1 MKKLFVLGIA
11 ALAFVSCSKDNLS
24 STDVPSGYKD
34 ASAVVEEYQSNF
46 VKTFGAPSADQ
57 TWGFGNAT
65 NGSNRAMRRAD
76 AVISG
81 DPFTYETT
89 GGYYKTTIPETAKDP
104 NDVPDWQLPN
114 LTELKLENASYSI
127 SLDRGSRDIYVSG
140 AVTLNVD
147 GTHWVNQAR
156 FYVLPNATLNLNMDS
171 EHPILNMEIY
181 VAANGVLN
189 YSSAVLEKNANQT
202 GGGKLY
208 NRGTVNFLADEFQAN
223 NDAVIYN
230 EGTVTGKSLK
240 MAPNQSN
247 PSFFYN
253 FGDVHLTNKLIMF
266 SESNF
271 LNENKVIVDNATE
284 ITASVNV
291 ANCLW
296 WINKGRFETKDMVM
310 HATYNKLYNLCQL
323 LVKERLYIHEGE
335 FNLMAN
341 SYTEAATAQLDMFY
355 INMYGDAGIN
365 VKGAVNI
372 ASKYNDTFDQGFKYK
387 GGDDNY
393 VLIGGK
399 CSVNMQMGT
408 LNIDEGITYSVKE
421 VEILN
426 GGSPVTEEYVEE
438 TYPNDYPVT
447 IFNATS
453 GVEFGQLSV
462 TPKESGCGATWTIGT
477 LPVTQPSL
485 HVMAEDLSA
494 TEASD
499 FDFNDVVID
508 VFYKN
513 STTVTIQLLAAG
525 GTLPLRICQ
534 NDNWEA
540 HKLFDVPVT
549 CMVNTGK
556 KYHPAQLPYTQEEG
570 LSVAP
575 FDYTLTEGT
584 WSSDQDEFAA
594 QVNQRIKL
602 EVYKDGA
609 WYELLAEQG
618 KPACKIATP
627 VEILVLDWYPTE
639 YRWPW
644 EKQKNIGDDFKNWVA
659 DPTVKWYTTRKS
671 IEEINAGE

>member
-1 MKKLFVLGIA
+1 MLGLA

-76 AVISG
+76 AVIPG

-89 GGYYKTTIPETAKDP
+89 EGYYKEKIPETAKS
-104 NDVPDWQLPN
+104 PDDYNTASALQDA
-114 LTELKLENASYSI
+114 TELKLVDGTFSMNLYKS
-127 SLDRGSRDIYVSG
+127 GSRRDIYVKG
-140 AVTLNVD
+140 NVTLNVNSAESSI
-147 GTHWVNQAR
+147 NQAR
-156 FYVLPNATLNLNMDS
+156 IYVLPNSTLTLNMDATYYY
-171 EHPILNMEIY
+171 INDLEIY
-181 VAANGVLN
+181 VAADGILN
-189 YSSAVLEKNANQT
+189 YNSTMLYKQT
-202 GGGKLY
+202 GGGKIY

-240 MAPNQSN
+240 LAPNQSK

-253 FGDVHLTNKLIMF
+253 FGELNLTGNLILF

-271 LNENKVIVDNATE
+271 LNESTVTVGGNTELTGSVSATNE
-284 ITASVNV
+284 
-291 ANCLW
+291 LW
-296 WINKGRFETKDMVM
+296 WINKGHFETKNMVM
-310 HATYNKLYNLCQL
+310 HATNNKIYNLCQL
-323 LVKERLYIHEGE
+323 LIEEHLYLHEGE
-335 FNLMAN
+335 FNLMPN

-355 INMYGDAGIN
+355 INMYGTAGIN
-365 VKGAVNI
+365 IKGAVNI
-372 ASKYNDTFDQGFKYK
+372 ASKYNNTYDQGFKYK
-387 GGDDNY
+387 DGDENY

-399 CSVNMQMGT
+399 CSVNLQKGT
-408 LNIDEGITYSVKE
+408 LNIDEGIAYSIKE
-421 VEILN
+421 IEILN
-426 GGSPVTEEYVEE
+426 GTEAMTEEEVE
-438 TYPNDYPVT
+438 TAYPTEFPVT
-447 IFNATS
+447 ILNAES
-453 GVEFGQLSV
+453 GVEFGQLTV
-462 TPKESGCGATWTIGT
+462 TPKTTGCGATWTIGT
-477 LPVTQPSL
+477 LPVTLPSL

-499 FDFNDVVID
+499 FDFNDIVID

-513 STTVTIQLLAAG
+513 SSTVTIHLLAAG
-525 GTLPLRICQ
+525 GTLPLRICE
-534 NDNWEA
+534 NDDWEA
-540 HKLFDVPVT
+540 HKLFNVATT

-556 KYHPAQLPYTQEEG
+556 KYHTAQLPYTQVEG

-575 FDYTLTEGT
+575 FDYTLTEGI
-584 WSSDQDEFAA
+584 WSVDQDEFAA

-602 EVYKDGA
+602 EVQKGGA
-609 WYELLAEQG
+609 WYELKAEQG

-627 VEILVLDWYPTE
+627 VEIVVLDWYPTE

-644 EKQKNIGDDFKNWVA
+644 EKQNIGDDFKNWVE

-671 IEEINAGE
+671 LEDINAGE

>member
-556 KYHPAQLPYTQEEG
+556 KYHVAQLPYTQEEG

-644 EKQKNIGDDFKNWVA
+644 EKQNIGVDFKNWVA